1 VALAFPA
8 IMRAEKL
15 GKLAAK
21 ERFEWQKIEPFF
33 NKINEEILELRSELA
48 EKRISK
54 KLVEEEL
61 CDILLSVVSL
71 ARHLK
76 VDSELALRRSKDK
89 FESRFRFIE
98 KQLSEAGKKPED
110 TNLAEYES
118 LWQEAK
124 QSKQV

>member
-1 VALAFPA
+1 
-8 IMRAEKL
+8 MRAEKL

-48 EKRISK
+48 EKEISK

-61 CDILLSVVSL
+61 GDILLSVVSL

-76 VDSELALRRSKDK
+76 VDSELALRRSNDK

-110 TNLAEYES
+110 TILAEYEA